1 MPLQRITKTRLSE
14 AAIEQIKK
22 LIVSENLEPGSKLP
36 SERDLVEA
44 LGVGRSSIREALRIL
59 EIMGLVEVLPG
70 KGAFVK
76 ALTGDLFLPL
86 SEVLISHKESLQHHF
101 EARMVLEPAAA
112 ALAARRASPQEV
124 ARLYKNMG
132 DFKEKLARENLVG
145 LIRADIEFHRLV
157 ANATENRTIAVLM
170 NTITRHDFDGWKAAL
185 RTKNRPEKTVAEH
198 TRIIEAIAE
207 GEEKK
212 ARSAMR
218 SHLTAARRNLGLQV
232 DADGGGP

>member
-1 MPLQRITKTRLSE
+1 MPLQPITKTRLSE
-14 AAIEQIKK
+14 AAIEQIKD
-22 LIVSENLEPGSKLP
+22 LIVSEDLEPGAKLP

-76 ALTGDLFLPL
+76 ALTGDLFIPL
-86 SEVLISHKESLQHHF
+86 SELLTTQKESLQHHF

-112 ALAARRASPQEV
+112 ALAAKRAPAKEV
-124 ARLYKNMG
+124 VRLRKNMEAFEENL
-132 DFKEKLARENLVG
+132 DQENLVG
-145 LIRADIEFHRLV
+145 LIRTDIEFHRLV

-170 NTITRHDFDGWKAAL
+170 NTITRHDFHGWKAAL
-185 RTKNRPEKTVAEH
+185 RTSKRPQKTVAEH
-198 TRIIEAIAE
+198 KRIIEAIAT
-207 GEEKK
+207 GDEKK

-218 SHLTAARRNLGLQV
+218 SHLLAAQRNIWLTQK
-232 DADGGGP
+232 